1 MDTQLIAAI
10 VGGFI
15 GILGSVAILI
25 ASHFLRVSGK
35 IIVNVT
41 DSEVH
46 FFLRDL
52 EGGDREIDYI
62 DDAQVL
68 NVRFGID
75 IYNSS
80 DIPRSLREIQVELR
94 TRNRKKTLISD
105 AEVFKSVISNTSPFA
120 SGFTKLDIMNL
131 PSKELQHLNF
141 RCLYKKP
148 KINGVKGSV
157 DFYLKALYPNGRR
170 FKAHLLTT
178 QIK

>member
-1 MDTQLIAAI
+1 MDPQLIAAI
-10 VGGFI
+10 VGGLI

-25 ASHFLRVSGK
+25 ASHFLRISGK
-35 IIVNVT
+35 IIVDVT

-46 FFLRDL
+46 LFLRDL

-80 DIPRSLREIQVELR
+80 DIPRSLREIHVELR
-94 TRNRKKTLISD
+94 TRDRKKILISD
-105 AEVFKSVISNTSPFA
+105 PEVFRSVTSSTSPFA
-120 SGFTKLDIMNL
+120 SGFIKLDIINL
-131 PSKELQHLNF
+131 PSKELQHINF

-157 DFYLKALYPNGRR
+157 DFYLKASYPNGKR
-170 FKAHLLTT
+170 FKTHLLTT
-178 QIK
+178 AIK